1 MSKLKVEK
9 YTEGD
14 ETFLKSVLLFKDLT
28 LSQIRKILEICE
40 KKVFHKGQTI
50 FTEGE
55 PANGIYLLKRGRV
68 KIFKLSPDGK
78 EQILH
83 FIEEGHVF
91 GEVAAFLGEPFPASA
106 EALKE
111 SVVLFIPR
119 SSFYELLKNDPSIAM
134 NMLALLSLRLKE
146 FVNLVD
152 TISLKDVSQR
162 ISTYLLFTAKH
173 EGNIVSLE
181 IKKSELASFLGT
193 IPETLSRVL
202 KRMVKEGLIEMR
214 GARIEIK
221 EAEELKR
228 IAIGERSLFS

>member
-9 YTEGD
+9 YTKGD

-40 KKVFHKGQTI
+40 KKLLHKGQII

-68 KIFKLSPDGK
+68 KIFKLSLDGK
-78 EQILH
+78 EQVLH

-119 SSFYELLKNDPSIAM
+119 SSFYGLVRNDPSIAM

-162 ISTYLLFTAKH
+162 VSTYLLFIAKH
-173 EGNIVSLE
+173 EGNTVSLE

-193 IPETLSRVL
+193 IPETVSRVL
-202 KRMVKEGLIEMR
+202 NRMVRDDLIEMR
-214 GARIEIK
+214 GAKIEIK
-221 EAEELKR
+221 NAEELKR